1 MSNAIGTMTQTPGL
15 LKELRNLLKKQMAS
29 AFERFSASVTK
40 KYDDGTC
47 GLGHTGDS
55 SETFRKYI
63 REMLDGIELQQ
74 DTDTAGSKRLPTGN
88 LAVHAPPPSA
98 AAGVKPGVAEVS
110 SCAACQLAIP
120 PS

>member
-1 MSNAIGTMTQTPGL
+1 MTQTPGL

-63 REMLDGIELQQ
+63 REITSGRCL
-74 DTDTAGSKRLPTGN
+74 TA
-88 LAVHAPPPSA
+88 
-98 AAGVKPGVAEVS
+98 S
-110 SCAACQLAIP
+110 SCSRTRTRQGRSVCPRVTLQYMRRRQALRPA
-120 PS
+120 